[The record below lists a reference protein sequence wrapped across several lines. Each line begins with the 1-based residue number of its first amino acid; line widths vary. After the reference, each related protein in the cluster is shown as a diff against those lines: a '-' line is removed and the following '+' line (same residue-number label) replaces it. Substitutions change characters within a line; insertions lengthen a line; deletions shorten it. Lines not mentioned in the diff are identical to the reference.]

1 MHHYTSGRLVER
13 VESMENSVISKQLPT
28 GAGIQAG
35 FTRPWW
41 TFNGAYNL
49 K

>member
-1 MHHYTSGRLVER
+1 MHHYTGGRLVER

-28 GAGIQAG
+28 WAGNQAG
-35 FTRPWW
+35 FTRPRW